1 MALIPQSFIAD
12 LLNRV
17 DIVDVVG
24 QHVKLKKAG
33 ANYQSLCPFHS
44 EKSPSFS
51 VSPTKQF
58 YHCFGCGAHGSAISF
73 LMEYSGLGY
82 VDAIEDLA
90 RSAGLDVPREERTA
104 NDIARQQQTMA
115 LSEVMSSAADWY
127 RQQLKGN
134 TRAVEY
140 LKGRGLTGEIAK
152 RYALGYAPDGW
163 QGLEAVFGP
172 YSNDEVAKTLLEGGL
187 LIQGEQAE
195 GGQPVKRYDRFRDR
209 IMFPIRNPK
218 GQTIGFG
225 GRILDQGELKY
236 LNSPETPL
244 FSKGNT
250 LYGLFEARQAIR
262 VQEYVLVC
270 EGYMDVVALA
280 QLGFPNAVAT
290 LGTACTANHV
300 RMLLRQT
307 DKVVFSFDGDSAGQ
321 RAAQRALE
329 ACLPLMSDDK
339 EIRFLF
345 LPIEHDP
352 DSYVRAYGAPAFER
366 VIKEAMS
373 ISSFFFKVVSE
384 DHELTTPEG
393 RAHTHHAAKPLL
405 LSMPPI
411 ALRTQILRELA
422 IRTNTTP
429 AELESF
435 CGLTVVPAPAQ
446 QSSYLASQA
455 RMQSSQSHQGNQ
467 NNFSNSG
474 NRQGAPWQ
482 ASKGS
487 AKAKRVDTQNIE
499 PPKAPTDLAE
509 QMLRVI
515 IQFPHLGKA
524 LNANK
529 RALALKAAE
538 QRSVKAYAL
547 MKDLL
552 AQCDLVEL
560 IPGEGN
566 KSASV
571 GAGAFAMFQ
580 DQLSRSDLAPLY
592 EVLRNRVMGS
602 DLELEGAAADLD
614 GAFKKLELSHL
625 KQEMTEIAQKI
636 AGSTATEQDRARYR
650 ELGEKLKFS

>member
-33 ANYQSLCPFHS
+33 ANFQGLCPFHS

-104 NDIARQQQTMA
+104 NDVARQQQAMA

-134 TRAVEY
+134 PRAVEY

-163 QGLEAVFGP
+163 QGLEAVFGT
-172 YSNDEVAKTLLEGGL
+172 YTNDEVAKTLLEGGL
-187 LIQGEQAE
+187 LIQGEQTDNN
-195 GGQPVKRYDRFRDR
+195 QPVKRYDRFRDR
-209 IMFPIRNPK
+209 VMFPIRNPK

-225 GRILDQGELKY
+225 GRILDQGEPKY

-262 VQEYVLVC
+262 AQEYVLVC

-300 RMLLRQT
+300 RMLMRQT

-345 LPIEHDP
+345 LPTEHDP
-352 DSYVRAYGAPAFER
+352 DSYVRTYGAPAFEK

-373 ISSFFFKVVSE
+373 ISSFFFKIVSE
-384 DHELTTPEG
+384 GHELTTPEG

-429 AELESF
+429 AELEAF
-435 CGLTVVPAPAQ
+435 CGLTVAPAPVQ
-446 QSSYLASQA
+446 QPTQT
-455 RMQSSQSHQGNQ
+455 RTQ
-467 NNFSNSG
+467 NNFSNSN

-487 AKAKRVDTQNIE
+487 AKRVAIQNIE

-509 QMLRVI
+509 QMLRVL

-524 LNANK
+524 LDANK

-538 QRSVKAYAL
+538 QRSSKALDL
-547 MKDLL
+547 MRDLL
-552 AQCDLVEL
+552 VQCDQVEL
-560 IPGEGN
+560 VPGADG
-566 KSASV
+566 KPGV
-571 GAGAFAMFQ
+571 MGAGSFAMFQ
-580 DQLSRSDLAPLY
+580 EQLSRSELAPLY
-592 EVLRNRVMGS
+592 EMLRKRVMDS
-602 DLELEGAAADLD
+602 DLDLDGAAADLD
-614 GAFKKLELSHL
+614 GAFKKLELTHL
-625 KQEMTEIAQKI
+625 KQEMTDIAQKI
-636 AGSTATEQDRARYR
+636 AGNTANDQDRARYR

>member
-33 ANYQSLCPFHS
+33 ANYQGLCPFHS

-82 VDAIEDLA
+82 VDAIEELA
-90 RSAGLDVPREERTA
+90 RSAGLDVPREERSAT
-104 NDIARQQQTMA
+104 DIAKQQRAMA

-127 RQQLKGN
+127 RQQLKSSP
-134 TRAVEY
+134 RAIDY

-172 YSNDEVAKTLLEGGL
+172 YSNEEVAKTLVEGGL
-187 LIQGEQAE
+187 VIQGEQAE
-195 GGQPVKRYDRFRDR
+195 GSSDNKSVVKRYDRFRDR
-209 IMFPIRNPK
+209 VMFPIRNPK

-225 GRILDQGELKY
+225 GRILDQGEPKY

-262 VQEYVLVC
+262 AKEYVLVC

-307 DKVVFSFDGDSAGQ
+307 DKVIFSFDGDAAGQ

-345 LPIEHDP
+345 LPTEHDP
-352 DSYVRAYGAPAFER
+352 DSYVRAYGAVAFEKA
-366 VIKEAMS
+366 IQEAMS
-373 ISSFFFKVVSE
+373 ISSFFFKVAS
-384 DHELTTPEG
+384 DGHELTTPEG
-393 RAHTHHAAKPLL
+393 RAQTHHAAKPLL

-422 IRTNTTP
+422 IRTSTTP
-429 AELESF
+429 AELEAF
-435 CGLTVVPAPAQ
+435 CGLTVAPAPVAYSASAVKQ
-446 QSSYLASQA
+446 QNPINPNA
-455 RMQSSQSHQGNQ
+455 
-467 NNFSNSG
+467 FSN
-474 NRQGAPWQ
+474 RQSAPWQ
-482 ASKGS
+482 A
-487 AKAKRVDTQNIE
+487 AKRVATQSIE
-499 PPKAPTDLAE
+499 PPKAPMDLAE
-509 QMLRVI
+509 QILRVL

-524 LNANK
+524 MNHE
-529 RALALKAAE
+529 RRSLALKAAE
-538 QRSVKAYAL
+538 QRSANALTL

-552 AQCDLVEL
+552 SQCDQVDL
-560 IPGEGN
+560 IIDDSG
-566 KSASV
+566 KSAAV

-580 DQLSRSDLAPLY
+580 DQLSRSELASMY
-592 EVLRNRVMGS
+592 EVLRKRVLGTDV
-602 DLELEGAAADLD
+602 DLDVATADLEGAL
-614 GAFKKLELSHL
+614 KKLELGSL

-636 AGSTATEQDRARYR
+636 ANGSATEQDKARYR

>member
-24 QHVKLKKAG
+24 QQVKLKKAG
-33 ANYQSLCPFHS
+33 ANYQGLCPFHS

-104 NDIARQQQTMA
+104 NDVARQQQTMA
-115 LSEVMSSAADWY
+115 LSEVMSAAADWY
-127 RQQLKGN
+127 RQQLKIAP
-134 TRAVEY
+134 RAVEY

-163 QGLEAVFGP
+163 QGLEAVFGT
-172 YSNDEVAKTLLEGGL
+172 YANDEVAKTLLDGGL
-187 LIQGEQAE
+187 LIQSEPSSDNQTAN
-195 GGQPVKRYDRFRDR
+195 QTTRRYDRFRDR

-225 GRILDQGELKY
+225 GRILDQGEPKY

-262 VQEYVLVC
+262 SQEYVLVC

-300 RMLLRQT
+300 RMLLRQA
-307 DKVVFSFDGDSAGQ
+307 DRVVFSFDGDAAGQ

-345 LPIEHDP
+345 LPTEHDP
-352 DSYVRAYGAPAFER
+352 DSYVRAYGAPAFEK

-373 ISSFFFKVVSE
+373 ISSFFFKIVSQE
-384 DHELTTPEG
+384 HELTTPEG
-393 RAHTHHAAKPLL
+393 RAQTHHAAKPLL

-411 ALRTQILRELA
+411 ALRTQILREVA
-422 IRTNTTP
+422 IRTNSTP

-435 CGLTVVPAPAQ
+435 CGLTIAPAPVQ
-446 QSSYLASQA
+446 QGSYAP
-455 RMQSSQSHQGNQ
+455 NFVQ
-467 NNFSNSG
+467 NSSG
-474 NRQGAPWQ
+474 NRAQGAPWQ

-487 AKAKRVDTQNIE
+487 AKRVATQNIA
-499 PPKAPTDLAE
+499 PPQAPTDLAE
-509 QMLRVI
+509 QILRVL

-524 LNANK
+524 LDPNK
-529 RALALKAAE
+529 RALALQASELRSAKALE
-538 QRSVKAYAL
+538 L

-560 IPGEGN
+560 IPGENG
-566 KSASV
+566 KPPAV
-571 GAGAFAMFQ
+571 GAGAFALFQ
-580 DQLSRSDLAPLY
+580 EQLSRSELAPLY
-592 EVLRNRVMGS
+592 EVLRKRVMGS
-602 DLELEGAAADLD
+602 DLEIEGAIADLD
-614 GAFKKLELSHL
+614 GAFKKLELTQL
-625 KQEMTEIAQKI
+625 KTEMTEIAQKI
-636 AGSTATEQDRARYR
+636 ASSTATEQDRARYR
-650 ELGEKLKFS
+650 ELGEKLKFT

>member
-33 ANYQSLCPFHS
+33 ANYQGLCPFHS

-104 NDIARQQQTMA
+104 NDVARAQQAMA

-163 QGLEAVFGP
+163 QGLEAVFGL
-172 YSNDEVAKTLLEGGL
+172 YTNDEVAKTLVEGGL
-187 LIQGEQAE
+187 LIQGEQSE
-195 GGQPVKRYDRFRDR
+195 GAPIKRYDRFRDR

-225 GRILDQGELKY
+225 GRILDQGEPKY

-262 VQEYVLVC
+262 AQEYVLVC
-270 EGYMDVVALA
+270 EGYMDVVTLA

-345 LPIEHDP
+345 LPTEHDP
-352 DSYVRAYGAPAFER
+352 DSYVRAYGAAAFEK

-435 CGLTVVPAPAQ
+435 CGLTVVPVPAQ
-446 QSSYLASQA
+446 QA
-455 RMQSSQSHQGNQ
+455 RVQSNQ
-467 NNFSNSG
+467 NSFANS

-487 AKAKRVDTQNIE
+487 AKRVATQNIE

-509 QMLRVI
+509 QMLRVL

-524 LNANK
+524 LDTNQ
-529 RALALKAAE
+529 RALAFKVAE
-538 QRSVKAYAL
+538 QRSANALAL
-547 MKDLL
+547 MQDLL
-552 AQCDLVEL
+552 LQCDLVEL

-566 KSASV
+566 QAATA

-580 DQLSRSDLAPLY
+580 DQLSRSELAPLY

-602 DLELEGAAADLD
+602 DLDLNGATADLE
-614 GAFKKLELSHL
+614 GAFKKLELTHL
-625 KQEMTEIAQKI
+625 KQEMTAIAQKI
-636 AGSTATEQDRARYR
+636 AGSTANDQDRARYR

>member
-33 ANYQSLCPFHS
+33 ANYQGLCPFHS

-73 LMEYSGLGY
+73 MMEYSGLGY
-82 VDAIEDLA
+82 VDAIEELA

-104 NDIARQQQTMA
+104 NDVARQQQAMA
-115 LSEVMSSAADWY
+115 LSEVMSAAADWY
-127 RQQLKGN
+127 RQQLKN
-134 TRAVEY
+134 STRAVEY

-152 RYALGYAPDGW
+152 RYGLGYAPDGW

-172 YSNDEVAKTLLEGGL
+172 YSNDEVAKTLVESGL
-187 LIQGEQAE
+187 LIQGEQSE
-195 GGQPVKRYDRFRDR
+195 GAPVKRYDRFRDR
-209 IMFPIRNPK
+209 VMFPIRNPK

-225 GRILDQGELKY
+225 GRILDQGEPKY

-262 VQEYVLVC
+262 AQEYVLVC

-345 LPIEHDP
+345 LPTEHDP
-352 DSYVRAYGAPAFER
+352 DSYVRAYGAPAFEK
-366 VIKEAMS
+366 VIQETMS
-373 ISSFFFKVVSE
+373 ISSFFFKVSSE
-384 DHELTTPEG
+384 GHDLTTPEG

-422 IRTNTTP
+422 IRTNSTP
-429 AELESF
+429 AELEAF
-435 CGLTVVPAPAQ
+435 CGLTVVPAQKPAYSSNQVRQ
-446 QSSYLASQA
+446 QSIPNTQT
-455 RMQSSQSHQGNQ
+455 
-467 NNFSNSG
+467 NFGSNG

-482 ASKGS
+482 AFKGS
-487 AKAKRVDTQNIE
+487 AKRVATQNIE

-509 QMLRVI
+509 QMLRVL
-515 IQFPHLGKA
+515 IQFPHLGKV
-524 LNANK
+524 LDSNK

-538 QRSVKAYAL
+538 LRSANALAL

-552 AQCDLVEL
+552 SQCDQVEF
-560 IPGEGN
+560 IPGENG
-566 KSASV
+566 KPGSV

-580 DQLSRSDLAPLY
+580 DQLSRSELAPMY
-592 EVLRNRVMGS
+592 EVLRKRVMGS
-602 DLELEGAAADLD
+602 DLELEGATADLE

-636 AGSTATEQDRARYR
+636 AGNTATDQDKARYR

>member
-17 DIVDVVG
+17 DIIDVVG

-33 ANYQSLCPFHS
+33 ANYQGLCPFHS

-104 NDIARQQQTMA
+104 NDVARQQQAMA
-115 LSEVMSSAADWY
+115 LSEVMSSAAEWY

-152 RYALGYAPDGW
+152 RYSLGYAPDGW

-172 YSNDEVAKTLLEGGL
+172 YTNDDVAKTLIEGGL
-187 LIQGEQAE
+187 MIQGEQAE
-195 GGQPVKRYDRFRDR
+195 GAPLKRYDRFRDR
-209 IMFPIRNPK
+209 VMFPIRNPK

-225 GRILDQGELKY
+225 GRILDQGEPKY

-262 VQEYVLVC
+262 AQEYVLVC

-345 LPIEHDP
+345 LPTEHDP
-352 DSYVRAYGAPAFER
+352 DSYVRAYGAAAFEK
-366 VIKEAMS
+366 VIQEAMS
-373 ISSFFFKVVSE
+373 ISSFFFKVASE
-384 DHELTTPEG
+384 GHDLTTPEG
-393 RAHTHHAAKPLL
+393 RAHTHHGAKPLL

-422 IRTNTTP
+422 IRTNTPP
-429 AELESF
+429 AELEAF
-435 CGLTVVPAPAQ
+435 CGLTVAPVRQTA
-446 QSSYLASQA
+446 YASN
-455 RMQSSQSHQGNQ
+455 QSSQQ
-467 NNFSNSG
+467 NNQTNYSQSG

-482 ASKGS
+482 AFKGS
-487 AKAKRVDTQNIE
+487 AKRIATQNIE

-509 QMLRVI
+509 QMLRVL
-515 IQFPHLGKA
+515 IQFPHLGKV
-524 LNANK
+524 LDSHQ
-529 RALALKAAE
+529 RSLALKAAE
-538 QRSVKAYAL
+538 QRSANALAL

-552 AQCDLVEL
+552 SQCDQVEL
-560 IPGEGN
+560 IPGENG
-566 KSASV
+566 KSGTV

-580 DQLSRSDLAPLY
+580 EQLSRSELASMY
-592 EVLRNRVMGS
+592 EVLRKRVMDS
-602 DLELEGAAADLD
+602 DLDLD
-614 GAFKKLELSHL
+614 GASADLEGSFKKLELMHL
-625 KQEMTEIAQKI
+625 KQEMTDIAQKI
-636 AGSTATEQDRARYR
+636 AGSTATDQDKARYR

>member
-33 ANYQSLCPFHS
+33 ANYQGLCPFHS

-104 NDIARQQQTMA
+104 NDVARQQQAMA

-172 YSNDEVAKTLLEGGL
+172 YTNDEIAKTLVEGGL

-195 GGQPVKRYDRFRDR
+195 GAALKRYDRFRDR
-209 IMFPIRNPK
+209 VMFPIRNPK

-225 GRILDQGELKY
+225 GRILDQGEPKY

-262 VQEYVLVC
+262 AQEYVLVC

-345 LPIEHDP
+345 LPTEHDP
-352 DSYVRAYGAPAFER
+352 DSYVRAYGAPAFEK

-373 ISSFFFKVVSE
+373 ISSFFFKIVSE
-384 DHELTTPEG
+384 EHELTTPEG

-429 AELESF
+429 AELEAF
-435 CGLTVVPAPAQ
+435 CGLTVAPAPVQ
-446 QSSYLASQA
+446 QPAYRATQA
-455 RMQSSQSHQGNQ
+455 RSQSNQ
-467 NNFSNSG
+467 NTFANG

-482 ASKGS
+482 AFKGS
-487 AKAKRVDTQNIE
+487 AKRVATQNIE

-509 QMLRVI
+509 QMLRVL

-524 LNANK
+524 LDSNQ

-538 QRSVKAYAL
+538 QRSAKAHSL
-547 MKDLL
+547 MQDLL
-552 AQCDLVEL
+552 SQCDLVEW
-560 IPGEGN
+560 IPGEGG
-566 KSASV
+566 KSATV

-580 DQLSRSDLAPLY
+580 DQLSRSELAPLY

-602 DLELEGAAADLD
+602 DLDLD
-614 GAFKKLELSHL
+614 GATADMEGAFKKLELNHL
-625 KQEMTEIAQKI
+625 KLEMTEIAQKI
-636 AGSTATEQDRARYR
+636 AASTANDQDRARYR

>member
-24 QHVKLKKAG
+24 QQVKLKKAG
-33 ANYQSLCPFHS
+33 ANYQGLCPFHS

-104 NDIARQQQTMA
+104 NDVARQQQTMA
-115 LSEVMSSAADWY
+115 LSEVMSAAADWY
-127 RQQLKGN
+127 RQQLKIAP
-134 TRAVEY
+134 RAVEY

-163 QGLEAVFGP
+163 QGLEAVFGT
-172 YSNDEVAKTLLEGGL
+172 YANDEVAKTLLDGGL
-187 LIQGEQAE
+187 LIQSEPSSDNQTAN
-195 GGQPVKRYDRFRDR
+195 QTTRRYDRFRDR

-225 GRILDQGELKY
+225 GRILDQGEPKY

-262 VQEYVLVC
+262 SQEYVLVC

-300 RMLLRQT
+300 RMLLRQA
-307 DKVVFSFDGDSAGQ
+307 DRVVFSFDGDAAGQ

-345 LPIEHDP
+345 LPTEHDP
-352 DSYVRAYGAPAFER
+352 DSYVRAYGAPAFEK

-373 ISSFFFKVVSE
+373 ISSFFFKIVSQE
-384 DHELTTPEG
+384 HELTTPEG
-393 RAHTHHAAKPLL
+393 RAQTHHAAKPLL

-411 ALRTQILRELA
+411 ALRTQILREVA
-422 IRTNTTP
+422 IRTNSTP

-435 CGLTVVPAPAQ
+435 CGLTIAPAPVQ
-446 QSSYLASQA
+446 QGSYAP
-455 RMQSSQSHQGNQ
+455 NFVQ
-467 NNFSNSG
+467 NSSG
-474 NRQGAPWQ
+474 NRAQGAPWQ

-487 AKAKRVDTQNIE
+487 AKRVATQNIA
-499 PPKAPTDLAE
+499 PPQAPTDLAE
-509 QMLRVI
+509 QMLRVL

-524 LNANK
+524 LDPNK
-529 RALALKAAE
+529 RALALQASELRSAKALE
-538 QRSVKAYAL
+538 L

-560 IPGEGN
+560 IPGENG
-566 KSASV
+566 KPPAV
-571 GAGAFAMFQ
+571 GAGAFALFQ
-580 DQLSRSDLAPLY
+580 EQLSRSELAPLY
-592 EVLRNRVMGS
+592 EVLRKRVMGS
-602 DLELEGAAADLD
+602 DLEIEGAIADLD
-614 GAFKKLELSHL
+614 GAFKKLELTQL
-625 KQEMTEIAQKI
+625 KTEMTEIAQKI

-650 ELGEKLKFS
+650 ELGEKLKFT

>member
-12 LLNRV
+12 LLNRI

-33 ANYQSLCPFHS
+33 ANYQGLCPFHQ

-82 VDAIEDLA
+82 VDTIEELA
-90 RSAGLDVPREERTA
+90 RSAGLTVPREERTA
-104 NDIARQQQTMA
+104 NDVARLQQTLA

-127 RQQLKGN
+127 RQQLKI
-134 TRAVEY
+134 TPRAVEY

-152 RYALGYAPDGW
+152 RYSLGYAPDGW
-163 QGLEAVFGP
+163 QGLEAVFGT
-172 YSNDEVAKTLLEGGL
+172 YVNDEIAKILLEGGL
-187 LIQGEQAE
+187 LIQSEQADN
-195 GGQPVKRYDRFRDR
+195 QQTARRYDRFRDR

-218 GQTIGFG
+218 GQVIGFG
-225 GRILDQGELKY
+225 GRILDQGEPKY

-262 VQEYVLVC
+262 AQEYVLVC

-307 DKVVFSFDGDSAGQ
+307 DRIVFSFDGDAAGQ

-345 LPIEHDP
+345 LPTEHDP
-352 DSYVRAYGAPAFER
+352 DSYVRAYGAPAFEKA
-366 VIKEAMS
+366 IKEAMS
-373 ISSFFFKVVSE
+373 LSSFFFKIVSQE
-384 DHELTTPEG
+384 HELTTPEG

-411 ALRTQILRELA
+411 ALRTQILREVA
-422 IRTNTTP
+422 IRTNSTP
-429 AELESF
+429 TELESF
-435 CGLTVVPAPAQ
+435 CGLTVVPAPV
-446 QSSYLASQA
+446 QSNPYVNHPA
-455 RMQSSQSHQGNQ
+455 RSNTNANVGNA
-467 NNFSNSG
+467 
-474 NRQGAPWQ
+474 NRTQGAPWQ
-482 ASKGS
+482 S
-487 AKAKRVDTQNIE
+487 AKGAAKRTQPIA
-499 PPKAPTDLAE
+499 PPQAPTDLAE
-509 QMLRVI
+509 QLLRVL
-515 IQFPHLGKA
+515 IQFPHLGKS
-524 LNANK
+524 LDANQ
-529 RALALKAAE
+529 RRLALKAS
-538 QRSVKAYAL
+538 QLRSEKAHAL
-547 MKDLL
+547 MRDLL

-560 IPGEGN
+560 IPGEAG
-566 KSASV
+566 KPPSV
-571 GAGAFAMFQ
+571 GGGSFALFQ
-580 DQLSRSDLAPLY
+580 EQLSRSEFAPLY
-592 EVLRNRVMGS
+592 EVLRKRVMGS
-602 DLELEGAAADLD
+602 DLDLEGATADLD
-614 GAFKKLELSHL
+614 GSFKKLELTEL
-625 KQEMTEIAQKI
+625 KQEMTEITQKI
-636 AGSTATEQDRARYR
+636 SSGIATDQDRARYR
-650 ELGEKLKFS
+650 ELGERLKFT

>member
-33 ANYQSLCPFHS
+33 ANYQGLCPFHS

-104 NDIARQQQTMA
+104 NDVARQQQTMA
-115 LSEVMSSAADWY
+115 LSEVMSAAADWY
-127 RQQLKGN
+127 RQQLKIAP
-134 TRAVEY
+134 RAVEY

-163 QGLEAVFGP
+163 QGLEAVFGT
-172 YSNDEVAKTLLEGGL
+172 YANDEVAKTLLEGGL
-187 LIQGEQAE
+187 LIQSEPSSDNQTTN
-195 GGQPVKRYDRFRDR
+195 QTTRRYDRFRDR

-225 GRILDQGELKY
+225 GRILDQGEPKY

-262 VQEYVLVC
+262 SQEYVLVC

-300 RMLLRQT
+300 RMLLRQA
-307 DKVVFSFDGDSAGQ
+307 DRVVFSFDGDAAGQ

-345 LPIEHDP
+345 LPTEHDP
-352 DSYVRAYGAPAFER
+352 DSYVRAYGAPAFEK

-373 ISSFFFKVVSE
+373 ISSFFFKIVSQE
-384 DHELTTPEG
+384 HELTTPEG
-393 RAHTHHAAKPLL
+393 RAQTHHAAKPLL

-422 IRTNTTP
+422 IRTNSTP

-435 CGLTVVPAPAQ
+435 CGLTVAPAPLQ
-446 QSSYLASQA
+446 QGSYGNTNQRAPNFVQA
-455 RMQSSQSHQGNQ
+455 
-467 NNFSNSG
+467 NSG
-474 NRQGAPWQ
+474 NRAQGAPWQ
-482 ASKGS
+482 TSKGS
-487 AKAKRVDTQNIE
+487 AKRVATQNIA
-499 PPKAPTDLAE
+499 PPQAPTDLAE
-509 QMLRVI
+509 QMLRVL

-524 LNANK
+524 LDPNK
-529 RALALKAAE
+529 RALALQASELRSAKALE
-538 QRSVKAYAL
+538 L

-560 IPGEGN
+560 IPGENG
-566 KSASV
+566 KPPAV
-571 GAGAFAMFQ
+571 GAGAFALFQ
-580 DQLSRSDLAPLY
+580 EQLSRSELAPLY
-592 EVLRNRVMGS
+592 EVLRKRVMGS
-602 DLELEGAAADLD
+602 DLEIEGAIADLD
-614 GAFKKLELSHL
+614 GAFKKLELTHL
-625 KQEMTEIAQKI
+625 KTEMTGIAQKI
-636 AGSTATEQDRARYR
+636 ANSTATEQDRARYR
-650 ELGEKLKFS
+650 ELGERLKFS

>member
-33 ANYQSLCPFHS
+33 ANYQGLCPFHS

-73 LMEYSGLGY
+73 LMEYAGLGY

-104 NDIARQQQTMA
+104 NDVARQQQAMA

-127 RQQLKGN
+127 RQQLKASL
-134 TRAVEY
+134 RAVEY

-163 QGLEAVFGP
+163 QGLEAVFGS
-172 YSNDEVAKTLLEGGL
+172 YANDEVAKTLLEGGL

-209 IMFPIRNPK
+209 VMFPIRNPK

-225 GRILDQGELKY
+225 GRILDRGEPKY

-262 VQEYVLVC
+262 AQEYVLVC

-300 RMLLRQT
+300 RTLLRQT

-345 LPIEHDP
+345 LPTEHDP
-352 DSYVRAYGAPAFER
+352 DSYVRAYGATAFEK

-373 ISSFFFKVVSE
+373 ISSFFFKIVSE
-384 DHELTTPEG
+384 EHELTTPEG

-429 AELESF
+429 AELEAF
-435 CGLTVVPAPAQ
+435 CGLTIVPTPVQ
-446 QSSYLASQA
+446 QTSYQA
-455 RMQSSQSHQGNQ
+455 RSQ
-467 NNFSNSG
+467 NNANTFSNNG

-487 AKAKRVDTQNIE
+487 AKRVSSQNIE

-509 QMLRVI
+509 QMLRVL
-515 IQFPHLGKA
+515 IQFPHLGKV
-524 LNANK
+524 LDANK
-529 RALALKAAE
+529 RSLALKAAE
-538 QRSVKAYAL
+538 QRSEKALAL

-560 IPGEGN
+560 IPGESG
-566 KSASV
+566 KPATV

-580 DQLSRSDLAPLY
+580 DQLGRSELAPLY
-592 EVLRNRVMGS
+592 EMLRKRVMDS
-602 DLELEGAAADLD
+602 DLDLDGATADLD
-614 GAFKKLELSHL
+614 GAFKKLELTHL
-625 KQEMTEIAQKI
+625 KQEMTEITQKI
-636 AGSTATEQDRARYR
+636 ASSTATDQDRARYR

>member
-12 LLNRV
+12 LLNRI

-33 ANYQSLCPFHS
+33 ANYQGLCPFHQ

-73 LMEYSGLGY
+73 MMEYAGLGY
-82 VDAIEDLA
+82 VDTIEELA
-90 RSAGLDVPREERTA
+90 RSAGLTVPREERTA
-104 NDIARQQQTMA
+104 NDVARLQQTMA

-127 RQQLKGN
+127 RQQLKQAP
-134 TRAVEY
+134 RAVEY

-152 RYALGYAPDGW
+152 RYSLGYAPDGW
-163 QGLEAVFGP
+163 QGLEAVFGT
-172 YSNDEVAKTLLEGGL
+172 YANDEIAKTLLEGGL
-187 LIQGEQAE
+187 LIQSEQTDNQQTAR
-195 GGQPVKRYDRFRDR
+195 RYDRFRDR

-218 GQTIGFG
+218 GQVIGFG
-225 GRILDQGELKY
+225 GRILDQGEPKY

-262 VQEYVLVC
+262 AQEYVLVC

-307 DKVVFSFDGDSAGQ
+307 DRIVFSFDGDAAGQ

-345 LPIEHDP
+345 LPTEHDP
-352 DSYVRAYGAPAFER
+352 DSYVRAYGAPAFEK

-373 ISSFFFKVVSE
+373 LSSFFFKIVSQE
-384 DHELTTPEG
+384 HELTTPEG

-411 ALRTQILRELA
+411 ALRTQILREVA
-422 IRTNTTP
+422 IRTNSTP

-435 CGLTVVPAPAQ
+435 CGLTVAPAPV
-446 QSSYLASQA
+446 
-455 RMQSSQSHQGNQ
+455 QGNAYVSHPQ
-467 NNFSNSG
+467 RSNTNPQFG
-474 NRQGAPWQ
+474 NANRTAGAPWQ
-482 ASKGS
+482 STKG
-487 AKAKRVDTQNIE
+487 AAKRVQPIA
-499 PPKAPTDLAE
+499 PPQAPTDLAE
-509 QMLRVI
+509 QLLRVL
-515 IQFPHLGKA
+515 IQFPHLGKS
-524 LNANK
+524 LDANK
-529 RALALKAAE
+529 RTLALKASKL
-538 QRSVKAYAL
+538 RSEKAFAL
-547 MKDLL
+547 MQDLL

-560 IPGEGN
+560 IPGEAG
-566 KSASV
+566 KPPSV
-571 GAGAFAMFQ
+571 GAGSFALFQ
-580 DQLSRSDLAPLY
+580 EQLSRSEFAPLY
-592 EVLRNRVMGS
+592 EVLRKRVMGS
-602 DLELEGAAADLD
+602 DLDLEGAMADLE
-614 GAFKKLELSHL
+614 GSFKKLELTDL
-625 KQEMTEIAQKI
+625 KQEMTDITQKI
-636 AGSTATEQDRARYR
+636 SGGTATDQDLARYR
-650 ELGEKLKFS
+650 ELGERLKFN

>member
-33 ANYQSLCPFHS
+33 ANFQGLCPFHS

-104 NDIARQQQTMA
+104 NDVARQQQAMA

-127 RQQLKGN
+127 RQQLKAS

-163 QGLEAVFGP
+163 QGLEAVFGS
-172 YSNDEVAKTLLEGGL
+172 YANDEVAKTLLEGGL

-209 IMFPIRNPK
+209 VMFPIRNPK

-225 GRILDQGELKY
+225 GRILDQGEPKY

-262 VQEYVLVC
+262 SQEYVLVC

-345 LPIEHDP
+345 LPTEHDP
-352 DSYVRAYGAPAFER
+352 DSYVRAYGASAFEK

-373 ISSFFFKVVSE
+373 ISSFFFKIVSE

-429 AELESF
+429 AELEAF
-435 CGLTVVPAPAQ
+435 CGLSVVPAPVQ
-446 QSSYLASQA
+446 QTSYQA
-455 RMQSSQSHQGNQ
+455 RTQNKQ
-467 NNFSNSG
+467 NNFPNNG

-487 AKAKRVDTQNIE
+487 AKRVATQNIE

-509 QMLRVI
+509 QMLRVL
-515 IQFPHLGKA
+515 IQFPHLGKV
-524 LNANK
+524 LDVNK

-538 QRSVKAYAL
+538 QRSEKALAL

-552 AQCDLVEL
+552 SQCDLVEP
-560 IPGEGN
+560 IPGESG
-566 KSASV
+566 KPATV

-580 DQLSRSDLAPLY
+580 DQLSRSELAPLY
-592 EVLRNRVMGS
+592 EMLRKRVMDS
-602 DLELEGAAADLD
+602 DLDLDGATADLD
-614 GAFKKLELSHL
+614 GAFKKLELTQL
-625 KQEMTEIAQKI
+625 KQEMTEITQKI
-636 AGSTATEQDRARYR
+636 ASSTATEQDRARYR